1 MGVAAPRL
9 IPELALSA
17 AQVGIIFSAAPLGL
31 FVGAALGGR
40 AADYLGRKRTLIAS
54 LLLFGACSVFTSL
67 AGGAMSL
74 LAMRWLTGLGL
85 GGAMPNFIALSTEA
99 AAPGRRLSTVTV
111 VMAAMPFGGALAG
124 LMALGDRL
132 GWGWRLIFLTGGVA
146 PIIVALIMVRALSE
160 SPEFRHRRQAAGSG
174 PAPARPADVLQVLTG
189 TDRART
195 TALLWAGFFFT
206 QLVLLLM
213 LNWLPSL
220 ILGLGFSHSQASLAS
235 IGFNLSGA
243 LGAAFLG
250 RLHAGQH
257 CRQWVIATYCGMAAA
272 LVAVGLVGH
281 SFTLAV
287 LACAWAGVFIVG
299 AQLILFALA
308 PLYYSTAN
316 RGTGVGAAVAI
327 GRLGSVVGPL
337 YAAALLSAG
346 SSSAVVLLGIVP
358 FVAIGGAAAYALTW
372 RAQSRE

>member
-1 MGVAAPRL
+1 
-9 IPELALSA
+9 
-17 AQVGIIFSAAPLGL
+17 
-31 FVGAALGGR
+31 
-40 AADYLGRKRTLIAS
+40 
-54 LLLFGACSVFTSL
+54 
-67 AGGAMSL
+67 
-74 LAMRWLTGLGL
+74 
-85 GGAMPNFIALSTEA
+85 
-99 AAPGRRLSTVTV
+99 
-111 VMAAMPFGGALAG
+111 
-124 LMALGDRL
+124 
-132 GWGWRLIFLTGGVA
+132 
-146 PIIVALIMVRALSE
+146 MVRALSE

-174 PAPARPADVLQVLTG
+174 PTPARPADVLQVLTG

-195 TALLWAGFFFT
+195 SALLWAGFFFT

-250 RLHAGQH
+250 RLHAGQRR
-257 CRQWVIATYCGMAAA
+257 RQWVIATYCGMAAA

-281 SFTLAV
+281 NFTLAV

-346 SSSAVVLLGIVP
+346 SSSAAVLLGIVP

-372 RAQSRE
+372 RAQSRA